1 MKIMQELG
9 FTEMPAPDRG
19 KKYSGKLLFSALL
32 PDDLNLEYKTKTC
45 KMIKGAG
52 LCKDCKKE
60 ACPHDAYL
68 KVEKGRLIHGVVD
81 AASLGEVSGQLV
93 TALAQN
99 YSPSMIRNFYDKISR
114 LSGTLITHK
123 GMTVGI
129 DEYETTDGVK
139 RVKNRAAE
147 EANEEAISL
156 VKAYKR
162 GSLAPVPGRT
172 LKESFELKMLRLAA
186 KAKDKVQTQLLK
198 EKIEQVLS
206 DRPPLNT
213 IVMILSGSRGNP
225 VNLTNISGFWGQ
237 ASVREGR
244 PRKGYK
250 ERLITLNQ
258 PEDVGLMAGGF
269 IEKNFMDGMNAREF
283 FYHSMGGRQGE
294 VDTGVSTKIS
304 GYLYRRLA
312 NALKDLKVTNDG
324 SVRTAS
330 QNLIQFVY
338 GDDGIFP
345 TTTRVGKVTLVDEI
359 AKKMAKR

>member
-1 MKIMQELG
+1 
-9 FTEMPAPDRG
+9 
-19 KKYSGKLLFSALL
+19 
-32 PDDLNLEYKTKTC
+32 
-45 KMIKGAG
+45 
-52 LCKDCKKE
+52 
-60 ACPHDAYL
+60 
-68 KVEKGRLIHGVVD
+68 
-81 AASLGEVSGQLV
+81 
-93 TALAQN
+93 
-99 YSPSMIRNFYDKISR
+99 
-114 LSGTLITHK
+114 
-123 GMTVGI
+123 
-129 DEYETTDGVK
+129 
-139 RVKNRAAE
+139 
-147 EANEEAISL
+147 
-156 VKAYKR
+156 
-162 GSLAPVPGRT
+162 VPCRT